1 MMVTCAFIIVVKLDI
16 IFKWRNHYLQHL
28 KIRKY
33 YLEIRTAY
41 SLKKFPIDTKWED

>member
-1 MMVTCAFIIVVKLDI
+1 MMVTCAFIIVVKLD

-41 SLKKFPIDTKWED
+41 SLKKFPVDTKWED